1 MRSGHGLRR
10 LPDPQ
15 RQRGPRWSAL
25 HVWFAVYLV
34 ALALIVFWPAH
45 VDSNAGPLLH
55 WVTAGLPWLTYGRIE
70 FLANVVLF
78 VPFGAF
84 LTRLL
89 RRRYLVPPL
98 ALATTIGI
106 ELVQSLYGGARTP
119 SVSDVVANFLGAL
132 VGLLLILVFCRS
144 RPPIRL

>member
-15 RQRGPRWSAL
+15 RQRGQRWSAL
-25 HVWFAVYLV
+25 HIWFAGYLV
-34 ALALIVFWPAH
+34 VLALIVFWPAH
-45 VDSNAGPLLH
+45 VDSNAGPFLH
-55 WVTAGLPWLTYGRIE
+55 WVTAGVPWLTYSRIE
-70 FLANVVLF
+70 FIANVVLF

-132 VGLLLILVFCRS
+132 VGLFLMLPYRRCRPS
-144 RPPIRL
+144 IRS